1 MQTEILSTKQTRA
14 VAFEG
19 STKSLPI
26 AVGGLRD
33 LAVYLP
39 AAFAGSA
46 LTFEVELPD
55 GTFAALNSAGSAVT
69 VNCTAAKVNALP
81 ASLAAFAS
89 IKLVSTDTETLT
101 GTLFGSS

>member
-1 MQTEILSTKQTRA
+1 MQVEVTNLKQTRA
-14 VAFEG
+14 AIFAA
-19 STKSLPI
+19 STKSAPI
-26 AVGGLRD
+26 AVGGLKE

-39 AAFAGSA
+39 GFAGSA

-55 GTFAALNSAGSAVT
+55 GTFVALQSAASAVT
-69 VNCTAAKVNALP
+69 VNVAANVVNVLP
-81 ASLAAFAS
+81 ATLAAFSS